1 MAIVSFDKV
10 GISALAA
17 CVPSRVIDN
26 YHYDLDIWP
35 ESEVRQVVDKVGVFE
50 RRFADE
56 KTCSSDLCFTA
67 AERLFEDNQVDRSE
81 IDLLVFL
88 SQTPDYRMPA
98 TSILLQDR
106 LGLPM
111 STMAFDIS
119 LGCSGFISAL
129 SIVYAMMQNHGLR
142 KALLLDGETR
152 SKVYSRK
159 DRREAFIFGDAGVAA
174 LIERDERFGT
184 SHFSINSDG
193 SRGNL
198 IMIPGGGYRNMS
210 SVETLREKIVD
221 EYGNIRTDE
230 QGYMNGVGGG
240 RFDPE
245 GSLMRAMVATVLWR
259 RESEPKPTTIKDG
272 IIASIYLNGRVD
284 VPYIAEQLNM
294 SDSDVRQQII
304 ESGLGFENPTTT
316 EMEVSYEYL
325 SGNVREKLRQAQENN
340 TDGRYDANIKA
351 LERVIPM
358 NIPAHLIEFTL
369 GSSWVE
375 PKLYEDFVKE
385 RTGLDVKLTNA
396 GGTWI
401 MSEPYYTNT
410 EQNRAMGVIRSW
422 S

>member
-1 MAIVSFDKV
+1 MPVLAFNRI
-10 GISALAA
+10 GITALAA
-17 CVPSRVIDN
+17 CVPRHVIHN
-26 YHYDLDIWP
+26 YQYDLDIWP
-35 ESEVRQVVDKVGVFE
+35 EDEIRQVVDKVGVYE
-50 RRFADE
+50 RRFAD
-56 KTCSSDLCFTA
+56 KNTCSSDLCYAA
-67 AERLFEDNQVDRSE
+67 AERLIEDNQIVREE

-129 SIVYAMMQNHGLR
+129 SIVYAMMQNHGFR

-210 SVETLREKIVD
+210 SVETLREKVVD

-230 QGYMNGVGGG
+230 QGYMNGADVFNFVIVEVPKDIKRLMEAAGEDIQSMDYYVFHQANAFINNHIAKKLKLDAEKIPWTIQKYGNTSSVSVPLTIVSELRDKLQGEKKVMLNAFGVG
-240 RFDPE
+240 
-245 GSLMRAMVATVLWR
+245 MAWATAIIPFVDCSI
-259 RESEPKPTTIKDG
+259 SEI
-272 IIASIYLNGRVD
+272 
-284 VPYIAEQLNM
+284 
-294 SDSDVRQQII
+294 
-304 ESGLGFENPTTT
+304 
-316 EMEVSYEYL
+316 
-325 SGNVREKLRQAQENN
+325 
-340 TDGRYDANIKA
+340 
-351 LERVIPM
+351 
-358 NIPAHLIEFTL
+358 
-369 GSSWVE
+369 VE
-375 PKLYEDFVKE
+375 L
-385 RTGLDVKLTNA
+385 
-396 GGTWI
+396 
-401 MSEPYYTNT
+401 
-410 EQNRAMGVIRSW
+410 
-422 S
+422 